1 MKTFFNILQTITNKK
16 HKTFPDEL
24 FKVYKLADLD
34 IYTDEIANIDF
45 LISKSFYKEKS
56 SRYLDKN
63 MRNSEAKF
71 SSLNSILE
79 NTFYKNEL
87 KEKIFNIFSKA
98 QRCYYAFSRLSRI
111 YKTKKYPIVVSNDL
125 MLNPLDINHNN
136 TFILIENK
144 SKYLF
149 SLNDLV
155 SIIETAISNSPN
167 FFSDPLSPLN
177 PYNNEK
183 ITTST
188 LYNIY
193 FKLKE
198 SRRLMSILFHL
209 FFLEHFN
216 KEEFSE
222 KNEPIIRE
230 NSIKKYV
237 FNSPYTTLYPYIL
250 TMLRNNPYT
259 KKYKIHKDFPKD
271 ILVEI
276 FRPFLFYFYIINYD
290 IKNTSK
296 IYNYKDILYIKLKK
310 FYEYNNAFG
319 RKYVKLIKHVD
330 KVIKREYK
338 FNTEHISFYK
348 IPIKNETI
356 HQAEL
361 FIFGTSTINILIN
374 NSIFNAVEDDEDDE
388 DDEDVEDDDEDD
400 EDDDDEDDDDE
411 DDEDAEDED
420 EDEDDEDEDDEDDD
434 EEDDDDDGNWNDVS
448 SEDEQDADNAD
459 NNIENNVI
467 NQINDQN
474 QSATIEYNDDDSDS
488 DSIS

>member
-374 NSIFNAVEDDEDDE
+374 NSIFNAVEDDED
-388 DDEDVEDDDEDD
+388 
-400 EDDDDEDDDDE
+400 
-411 DDEDAEDED
+411 AEDED